1 LFGTVGQEVV
11 TPVEGSGRLQCSWTT
26 HRAHS
31 TEGNGAMS
39 RHVPRHE
46 RWSKLGPNEY
56 RSGGALVRYAQGAWW
71 AWLSYRQRQE
81 PGPDDS
87 LLPPWEDKCDRLGPF
102 KRPRNAMIAAEQ
114 QAILLRRRHGENVA
128 IETGDLRD

>member
-1 LFGTVGQEVV
+1 
-11 TPVEGSGRLQCSWTT
+11 
-26 HRAHS
+26 
-31 TEGNGAMS
+31 MS

-46 RWSKLGPNEY
+46 RWSKIGPNEY

-87 LLPPWEDKCDRLGPF
+87 LLPPWEEKCDRLGPF

-114 QAILLRRRHGENVA
+114 HAILLRRRHGENVA